1 MFTSTRDYKQTIIER
16 AKRDPKFAE
25 ALVDEAAAL
34 LLNGE
39 AETALIILRDIVSVT
54 SDFVRVVQAVYIE
67 SAGKDIVI
75 SDYQTQSRQDGL
87 EIERLKKELAAMT
100 EAEHAISNAYVEL
113 RVIIGAMDPP
123 STEFNALTKYVAGK
137 AESLVKELAEAV
149 ESTKEACAAEFD
161 RRDGGTGIGFYDPH
175 EPAEIIRNLS
185 LPIKET
191 K

>member
-1 MFTSTRDYKQTIIER
+1 MSHNMGMYTYPTDSDIH
-16 AKRDPKFAE
+16 PN
-25 ALVDEAAAL
+25 EAAYKLCAQVSAL
-34 LLNGE
+34 
-39 AETALIILRDIVSVT
+39 A
-54 SDFVRVVQAVYIE
+54 IE

-75 SDYQTQSRQDGL
+75 SDYQKQSRQDGL

-113 RVIIGAMDPP
+113 RVILGAMDPP
-123 STEFNALTKYVAGK
+123 STEFNALTRYVAGK

-161 RRDGGTGIGFYDPH
+161 RRDAGTGIGFYDPH